1 MEMTLRWYGEG
12 YDSVTLNQIRQIPGV
27 TGVISTLYGTQ
38 PGEEW
43 KDEEIK
49 KLKSQVETAGLHLSG
64 IESVNIADEIKTG
77 DSTRD
82 LYIERYI
89 RTLEKLGQNDIH
101 MVCYNFMPVFDW
113 TRTELDRVRE
123 DGSTVMAYNQD
134 AIDKMDPEK
143 MFDAIKDDMNGTVMP
158 GWEPERMAKIKDL
171 LHYIKERLR
180 ISFLRI

>member
-101 MVCYNFMPVFDW
+101 MVCYNFSN
-113 TRTELDRVRE
+113 VR
-123 DGSTVMAYNQD
+123 
-134 AIDKMDPEK
+134 I
-143 MFDAIKDDMNGTVMP
+143 
-158 GWEPERMAKIKDL
+158 
-171 LHYIKERLR
+171 
-180 ISFLRI
+180 

>member
-77 DSTRD
+77 DNTRD

-113 TRTELDRVRE
+113 TRSDL
-123 DGSTVMAYNQD
+123 
-134 AIDKMDPEK
+134 
-143 MFDAIKDDMNGTVMP
+143 
-158 GWEPERMAKIKDL
+158 AKPRPD
-171 LHYIKERLR
+171 
-180 ISFLRI
+180 

>member
-113 TRTELDRVRE
+113 TRSDLAKPRPIR
-123 DGSTVMAYNQD
+123 SIRKKCLNQW
-134 AIDKMDPEK
+134 MQNQ
-143 MFDAIKDDMNGTVMP
+143 M
-158 GWEPERMAKIKDL
+158 DL
-171 LHYIKERLR
+171 LCRDGNRSVWKK
-180 ISFLRI
+180 

>member
-101 MVCYNFMPVFDW
+101 MVC
-113 TRTELDRVRE
+113 
-123 DGSTVMAYNQD
+123 
-134 AIDKMDPEK
+134 
-143 MFDAIKDDMNGTVMP
+143 
-158 GWEPERMAKIKDL
+158 
-171 LHYIKERLR
+171 
-180 ISFLRI
+180 